1 MHTELP
7 ELFYWLA
14 LSRIAE
20 LRSIDVSR
28 LLRRF
33 GSAEAIFLAASP
45 AELRSLG
52 IKDGVSTQ
60 IRGVHES
67 RLLRRGIDQDLHW
80 LSVPGNHLLTV
91 QDKAY
96 PPLLREIA
104 DPPSS
109 LFVQGDPAQLTAP
122 QIAIVGSRKASRLG
136 LQSAFNFAR
145 QLSNTGFVVTSGL
158 ALGIDAESH
167 RGAMRGEKPTLAVLG
182 SGLCQLYPKRHRR
195 LAEQIIADGGC
206 LISEFPLHAPA
217 LPFHF
222 PRRNRIISGLTLG
235 TLVIEAELRSGSL
248 ITARLALEQNREVF
262 AMPGSIYDPRSS
274 GCHWLIK
281 QGAKLVENLSD
292 ILEEF
297 NELPAAGPGNQ
308 PLAQQD
314 SNYPDLSRE
323 EQQLMRYLDHD
334 PVTIDELLEAS
345 NAPVTLITAALVSL
359 EIKGLVRAEGSGY
372 ALIPKELRS

>member
-1 MHTELP
+1 MQTELP

-20 LRSIDVSR
+20 LRSIDVTR
-28 LLRRF
+28 LLQRF
-33 GSAEAIFLAASP
+33 DSAKAIFLAANP
-45 AELRSLG
+45 VELRSLG
-52 IKDGVSTQ
+52 IKDGVYPQ
-60 IRGVHES
+60 IRGVHDS
-67 RLLRRGIDQDLHW
+67 RELRRGIDQDLQW
-80 LSVPGNHLLTV
+80 LSVPGNHLVTI
-91 QDKAY
+91 QDRAY
-96 PPLLREIA
+96 PALLKEIA
-104 DPPSS
+104 DPPAS
-109 LFVQGDPAQLTAP
+109 LFLQGDPAKLAAP
-122 QIAIVGSRKASRLG
+122 QIALVGSRKASRLG

-145 QLSNTGFVVTSGL
+145 QLSNAGFVVTSGL

-167 RGAMRGEKPTLAVLG
+167 RGAMRGEKPTIAVLG
-182 SGLCQLYPKRHRR
+182 SGLCKLYPTRHRR

-222 PRRNRIISGLTLG
+222 PRRNRIISGLALG

-248 ITARLALEQNREVF
+248 ITARLTLEQNREVF

-281 QGAKLVENLSD
+281 QGAKLVENLED

-297 NELPAAGPGNQ
+297 NTLPAGGAGNYPK
-308 PLAQQD
+308 AQQN

-323 EQQLMRYLDHD
+323 EQQLMRYLDYD

-345 NAPVTLITAALVSL
+345 NAPITLITATLVSL
-359 EIKGLVRAEGSGY
+359 EIKGLVRAERSGY